1 MKAWKDKIQKQSC
14 YQAKRKVPEFVF
26 GVLLMAVVVL
36 FVSAG
41 CGMASKSADKGE
53 KELPVITVGCDI
65 YPPYTYTGS
74 DGQPT
79 GVDIEMAREAFGRL
93 GYRPEFIYID
103 WEMKDT
109 LLKEGKVD
117 CVWSSFSMNGRE
129 DRYRWAGPYMMSRQ
143 VVAVRMDSDIYTLQ
157 DLENKSV
164 AVQVTTK
171 PEEIFLGHT
180 DERIPPVK
188 NVLSLQNRELIY
200 PSLSKGYVDA
210 VAAHETSIR
219 QYMKDYNVE
228 YRILDEPLLVVGLG
242 VAFRKDDNRSIVED
256 LNRILVEMRLD
267 GTERQILSEYLKNV
281 DWYLEVEEYDQ

>member
-1 MKAWKDKIQKQSC
+1 MKALKRDIQRKMDHQV
-14 YQAKRKVPEFVF
+14 KRHHRIRI
-26 GVLLMAVVVL
+26 GALLLSAVVL
-36 FVSAG
+36 FCG
-41 CGMASKSADKGE
+41 CGMASQSADNGSE
-53 KELPVITVGCDI
+53 GLPIITVGCDI

-79 GVDIEMAREAFGRL
+79 GVDIEMAREAFQRM
-93 GYRPEFIYID
+93 GYQPEFIYID

-109 LLKEGKVD
+109 LLEEGTVD

-129 DRYRWAGPYMMSRQ
+129 NRYRWAGPYMLSRQ

-157 DLENKSV
+157 DLKDKSV

-171 PEEIFLGHT
+171 PEEIFLGHA
-180 DERIPPVK
+180 DERIPEIR

-228 YRILDEPLLVVGLG
+228 YRILDDPLLTVGLG
-242 VAFRKDDNRSIVED
+242 VAFYKEDDRGIAEE
-256 LNRILVEMRLD
+256 LNRTLTEMRLD
-267 GTERQILSEYLKNV
+267 GTEKQILSEFLEDV
-281 DWYLEVEEYDQ
+281 DHYLEVEEYDQQ

>member
-1 MKAWKDKIQKQSC
+1 MKALKRDIQRKKDHQV
-14 YQAKRKVPEFVF
+14 KRHHRIRI
-26 GVLLMAVVVL
+26 GALLLSAVVL
-36 FVSAG
+36 FGG
-41 CGMASKSADKGE
+41 CGMASQSADNGSE
-53 KELPVITVGCDI
+53 GLPIITVGCDI

-79 GVDIEMAREAFGRL
+79 GVDIEMAREAFQRM
-93 GYRPEFIYID
+93 GYQPEFIYID

-109 LLKEGKVD
+109 LLEEGTVD

-129 DRYRWAGPYMMSRQ
+129 NRYRWAGPYMLSRQ

-157 DLENKSV
+157 DLKDKSV

-171 PEEIFLGHT
+171 PEEIFLGHA
-180 DERIPPVK
+180 DERIPEIR

-228 YRILDEPLLVVGLG
+228 YRILDEPLLTVGLG
-242 VAFRKDDNRSIVED
+242 VAFYKEDDRGIAEE
-256 LNRILVEMRLD
+256 LNRTLTEMRLD
-267 GTERQILSEYLKNV
+267 GTEKQILSEFLEDV
-281 DWYLEVEEYDQ
+281 DHYLEVEEYDQQ

>member
-1 MKAWKDKIQKQSC
+1 MKALKRDIQKKKDHQVRRHHRIRIG
-14 YQAKRKVPEFVF
+14 A
-26 GVLLMAVVVL
+26 LLLSAIVL
-36 FVSAG
+36 FIG
-41 CGMASKSADKGE
+41 CGMTSQSADNGSE
-53 KELPVITVGCDI
+53 DLPVIVVGCDI

-79 GVDIEMAREAFGRL
+79 GVDIEMAREAFKRM
-93 GYRPEFIYID
+93 GYQPEFIYID

-109 LLKEGKVD
+109 LLEEGTVD
-117 CVWSSFSMNGRE
+117 CVWSSFSMNGRKE
-129 DRYRWAGPYMMSRQ
+129 RYRWAGPYMLSRQ

-157 DLENKSV
+157 DLKDKSV

-171 PEEIFLGHT
+171 PEEIFLGHE
-180 DERIPPVK
+180 DERIPEVK

-228 YRILDEPLLVVGLG
+228 YRILDEPLLTVGLG
-242 VAFRKDDNRSIVED
+242 VAFYKEDDRGIVDE
-256 LNRILVEMRLD
+256 LNHTLTEMRLD
-267 GTERQILSEYLKNV
+267 GTERQILSEYLEDV
-281 DWYLEVEEYDQ
+281 DHYLEVEAYDQ